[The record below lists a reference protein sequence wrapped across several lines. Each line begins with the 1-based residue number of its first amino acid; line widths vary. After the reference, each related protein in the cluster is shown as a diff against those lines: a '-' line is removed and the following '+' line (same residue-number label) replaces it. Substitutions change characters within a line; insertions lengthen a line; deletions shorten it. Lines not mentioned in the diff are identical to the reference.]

1 MSPSELDEYFI
12 TPPVRPVRLTLAS
25 GDQLVV
31 RPEDRPFVSG
41 LTLIVRGGAE
51 DQRRIPGSFLVSI
64 PNIVL
69 AEPLDGRTATDRR
82 RR

>member
-25 GDQLVV
+25 GDQLLI
-31 RPEDRPFVSG
+31 RPEQRPFVSG
-41 LTLIVRGGAE
+41 LALIVGGSKE
-51 DQRRIPGSFLVSI
+51 EEGRVFGSYLVSI

-69 AEPLDGRTATDRR
+69 AEPIDDRKRTGRR